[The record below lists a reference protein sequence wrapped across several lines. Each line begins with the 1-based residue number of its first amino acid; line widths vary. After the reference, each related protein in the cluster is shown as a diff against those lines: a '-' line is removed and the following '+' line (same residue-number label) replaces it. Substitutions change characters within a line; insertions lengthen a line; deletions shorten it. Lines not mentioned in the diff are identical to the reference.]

1 MSDNSVENNWQR
13 LQFVR
18 KEEVQSMESPPPK
31 DASTEITHWAEHEP
45 RPFTRK
51 DRASTTIWM
60 AGLSQNH
67 DALISAGARGLGYKM
82 HALPV
87 PDNEALTIGKEYGNR
102 GQCNPTYYTV
112 GNLVKHI
119 KALEANGVPRE
130 RILEDYVF
138 FTAASCGPC
147 RFGMY
152 ATEYR
157 KALREAGLEGF
168 RVQQLLQTDLA
179 RGDPAD
185 NGLDFNVPFI
195 RTLVKAIV
203 AADVINLIG
212 HRIRPYELERGATDA
227 VLDEC
232 RELVAEALEQRQSV
246 LKALR
251 NCRRRL
257 KNIAVDRLQP
267 KPTVCVIGEIWA
279 MTTEGD
285 GNYEMHRFLE
295 DEGAEVLVQPIFN
308 WLLFLLWERK
318 RDISIRKRLRGED
331 SGNRGLK
338 DKDPWLHMLLAS
350 MLEPVLIQ
358 TIRTFARAVGLSRL
372 HIVDLNEMAK
382 ASHEYYDN
390 DIRGGEAFMEV
401 GKFIDSAENN
411 RAHLVVSVKP
421 FGCLPSSGV
430 SDGVQSL
437 VTSRNPDTAFYSIET
452 TGDGRVSAHS
462 RIQMMLFNAHARA
475 RAELEQA
482 LGAAGMDADEARRR
496 LLCDRKLNS
505 AIFCPH
511 QRYAT
516 TAANMV
522 TELA

>member
-1 MSDNSVENNWQR
+1 MRKNDDWQPLR
-13 LQFVR
+13 FVQ
-18 KEEVQSMESPPPK
+18 KEEALREKSLNFKAGS
-31 DASTEITHWAEHEP
+31 ARITHWAEREP
-45 RPFTRK
+45 CSFTRQ
-51 DRASTTIWM
+51 DRANTTIWM

-67 DALISAGARGLGYKM
+67 DALISAGARGLGYIM

-87 PDNEALTIGKEYGNR
+87 PDNESLTIGKEYGNR

-112 GNLVKHI
+112 GNLVKNI
-119 KALEANGVPRE
+119 KALEASGVPKE

-179 RGDPAD
+179 GGDPAN
-185 NGLDFNVPFI
+185 NGLEFNVPFI
-195 RTLVKAIV
+195 KALVKAIV
-203 AADVINLIG
+203 AADVLNLIG
-212 HRIRPYELERGATDA
+212 HRIRPYELEKGATDA

-232 RELVAEALEQRQSV
+232 RETVAKALEQRQSV

-251 NCRRRL
+251 KCRRRL
-257 KNIAVDRLQP
+257 NKIAVDRLRP

-295 DEGAEVLVQPIFN
+295 DEGAEVLIQPIFN

-318 RDISIRKRLRGED
+318 RDISIRKNLRGED
-331 SGNRGLK
+331 AGNRGLK
-338 DKDPWLHMLLAS
+338 GKDSWMQMLLAS
-350 MLEPVLIQ
+350 ALEPVLRQ
-358 TIRTFARAVGLSRL
+358 TIRSFARAVGLSRL
-372 HIVDLNEMAK
+372 HIVDLDEMAK

-437 VTSRNPDTAFYSIET
+437 VTARHPDTTFYSIET

-475 RAELEQA
+475 RAEFEQA
-482 LGAAGMDADEARRR
+482 LDAAGIDADEARRR
-496 LLCDRKLNS
+496 LMRNRKLNS
-505 AIFCPH
+505 AISCPQ